1 MRNLLTS
8 TTSFRNVVCILDLL
22 ETIAPDLQRITHRTY
37 AIQPIVQLTT
47 SLQFFGNWQLSARV
61 RRCPWPFKIIRVAR
75 CIGAVSKRYGF
86 LFSTSSR
93 RKATPSPVKFFFF
106 FFFSSLLTFYV
117 YYRAHPGSEFVLA
130 NTLAKWKKLEPNE
143 VNFSQG

>member
-8 TTSFRNVVCILDLL
+8 TTSVGNVVCIVDLL
-22 ETIAPDLQRITHRTY
+22 ETIVPDLQRTTYQTY

-47 SLQFFGNWQLSARV
+47 VVQFFGNWQLSARV
-61 RRCPWPFKIIRVAR
+61 RRCPWPFKIIRVSR

-93 RKATPSPVKFFFF
+93 RKATPSPVKFSFFF
-106 FFFSSLLTFYV
+106 VFKFVDILCILQGSSWL
-117 YYRAHPGSEFVLA
+117 RIC
-130 NTLAKWKKLEPNE
+130 
-143 VNFSQG
+143 FSQHFSQMEKVGAK